1 MSIKKVHQCLNAL
14 GLVASRRT
22 QAMST
27 ALPPKGFSSLQCWRV
42 SGPAWRHPQRM
53 ILESSEDAGKKP
65 HGKPR
70 SSVFHY
76 ILLTAPIRP
85 HRTRIVHRDG
95 DTGLPAS
102 ERGDLLLPGGLVSAR
117 LHPQFLIRSSCSER
131 PAYTYTHKINTP
143 Q

>member
-1 MSIKKVHQCLNAL
+1 
-14 GLVASRRT
+14 
-22 QAMST
+22 
-27 ALPPKGFSSLQCWRV
+27 
-42 SGPAWRHPQRM
+42 M

-76 ILLTAPIRP
+76 ILLTAP
-85 HRTRIVHRDG
+85 HRTLIVHRDG

-117 LHPQFLIRSSCSER
+117 LHPQFLIRSSRSER
-131 PAYTYTHKINTP
+131 PAYTYTHKINSP